1 MLVPR
6 ECWKLPGKSF
16 KRLPGSLFLPPQGA
30 KIGKTREVGGGVV
43 IRPLYKTGKQRETP
57 CKPYG
62 KPQKQF
68 GVKTAFDTTERLV
81 KNMIPK
87 TVQRSAVFTE
97 FSEKDRENWFTLTR
111 AKVLPHIDNIYYNV
125 HITGDSG
132 ENPPEGVQKMLEEL
146 RDAKREK
153 TRAYGNEVALWNL
166 DVYPSNFAT
175 YEFRLSDDGNFD
187 IFVASYLPNDST
199 PRIEVQ
205 VRTRLLVLRGVDNAL
220 HDSFLAVEQILAT
233 FGLSCCKI
241 GENRIDYAYHT
252 NLIQNPLEF
261 FGDPS
266 LERHVKTKLKTVNKV
281 YDYEKKLIWS
291 YMSLG
296 MRKSNCVFFRVYDK
310 SREVCEKA
318 YKGFFL
324 DRWVQHGLISRYDFY
339 CYMEA
344 YRNRSYKV
352 GLMIGR
358 IKWYLEYGKDADRK
372 ASLQKVLD
380 TCYIKDCNTDA
391 IRRAL
396 KGVLPEVTVICNV
409 EFETKRKFYLSMASW
424 LESYEDTVKIE
435 SKLQPQFGRLIRI
448 LSFQQTIH
456 EYLTSTV
463 VKFVQDQTRKDG
475 PDNPMLDWWYRI
487 HRCKVADFPALP
499 DFKRSYDTRPDLL
512 RAKKSFMS
520 STAYLTMLLKKSTES
535 WRTSPTFSLI

>member
-1 MLVPR
+1 
-6 ECWKLPGKSF
+6 
-16 KRLPGSLFLPPQGA
+16 
-30 KIGKTREVGGGVV
+30 
-43 IRPLYKTGKQRETP
+43 
-57 CKPYG
+57 
-62 KPQKQF
+62 
-68 GVKTAFDTTERLV
+68 
-81 KNMIPK
+81 MIPM
-87 TVQRSAVFTE
+87 TVQRSAIFAEFTDR
-97 FSEKDRENWFTLTR
+97 EKENWFTLTR

-187 IFVASYLPNDST
+187 IFVASYLPNDNT

-220 HDSFLAVEQILAT
+220 HDSFLAVERILAS
-233 FGLSCCKI
+233 FGLSCFKI

-252 NLIQNPLEF
+252 NLIQNPIEYF
-261 FGDPS
+261 SDKS
-266 LERHVKTKLKTVNKV
+266 LISHLKSVFRVGQKV
-281 YDYEKKLIWS
+281 FNITDKIDLTYF
-291 YMSLG
+291 SLG
-296 MRKSNCVFFRVYDK
+296 KRQSNCLFFRVYDK

-324 DRWVQHGLISRYDFY
+324 DRWVQNGLISRYDFC

-344 YRNRSYKV
+344 YKNQSYDV

-358 IKWYLEYGKDADRK
+358 IKWYLEYGKDEARK
-372 ASLQKVLD
+372 ASLQKLLD
-380 TCYIKDCNTDA
+380 TCYIKNCNSNK

-409 EFETKRKFYLSMASW
+409 EFETKRKFYLSMANW
-424 LESYEDTVKIE
+424 LESYDDTVKIE
-435 SKLQPQFGRLIRI
+435 SKLQPQFKRLVQI

-456 EYLTSTV
+456 EYLTSVV
-463 VKFVQDQTRKDG
+463 VKFVQDKTRKDG

-499 DFKRSYDTRPDLL
+499 DFERTYDTKPDLL

-520 STAYLTMLLKKSTES
+520 STAYLTMLLKESTES
-535 WRTSPTFSLI
+535 QDFVADISDILADMNDNTFYGFACDKDGVLHLEEPAGYRDIRRRKEFRNRNMFHHNPAEDPEDPEDPAPPTDQ